1 MRSVPVTFDFFTT
14 DFDIEE
20 EDFLDE
26 DDLNIRFPTLDKL
39 VQRTSH
45 MTASSTQ
52 SSATLML
59 PHSFDTF
66 NKKKKSSG
74 STEST
79 NSLTMSPQ
87 HQYRANSISG
97 PVPSS
102 DNLVNRTL
110 KRAKSAES
118 ANVLS
123 TDDEARLIKERVSPD
138 QLKSHM
144 ADIVE

>member
-1 MRSVPVTFDFFTT
+1 MIFFTT
-14 DFDIEE
+14 DFDVEE

-39 VQRTSH
+39 GQRTSH
-45 MTASSTQ
+45 MTTSSTQ

-74 STEST
+74 STKST

-87 HQYRANSISG
+87 HQYRANSVSG

-123 TDDEARLIKERVSPD
+123 TDDEVRLIKERVSPN

-144 ADIVE
+144 NRYC